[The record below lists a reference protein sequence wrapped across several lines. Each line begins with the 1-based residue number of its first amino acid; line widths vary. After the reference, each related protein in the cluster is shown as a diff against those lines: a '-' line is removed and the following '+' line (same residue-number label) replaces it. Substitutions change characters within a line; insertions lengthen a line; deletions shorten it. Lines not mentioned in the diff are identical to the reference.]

1 MIVQKGK
8 NITADL
14 ISADDIEKKWPKWD
28 VLLCLSGKP
37 AYNQA
42 AESGKVLAGEAG
54 LLFQGVAD
62 RL

>member
-1 MIVQKGK
+1 MGMVSLK
-8 NITADL
+8 NRAFF
-14 ISADDIEKKWPKWD
+14 SCFK
-28 VLLCLSGKP
+28 VHVLCLSGKP